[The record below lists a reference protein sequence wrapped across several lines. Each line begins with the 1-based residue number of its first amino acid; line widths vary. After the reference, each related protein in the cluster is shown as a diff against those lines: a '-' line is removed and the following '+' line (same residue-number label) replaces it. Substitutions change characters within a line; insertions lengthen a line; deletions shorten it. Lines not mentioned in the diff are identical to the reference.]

1 VGLRWGRGERGGTVF
16 ENGFCLLL
24 LFNGG
29 RRKMNSVVQ
38 NDTVLAFLFFFSF
51 FFYETT
57 SFWIKRAVSFKW
69 AKLQISP
76 LSFLVHFNC
85 IPAKFDLRPH
95 SWPRFSL

>member
-38 NDTVLAFLFFFSF
+38 NDTVLAFLFFFF
-51 FFYETT
+51 FLYETT

-85 IPAKFDLRPH
+85 IPAKFNLRPH

>member
-38 NDTVLAFLFFFSF
+38 NDTVLA
-51 FFYETT
+51 
-57 SFWIKRAVSFKW
+57 VSFKW

-85 IPAKFDLRPH
+85 IPTKFDLRPH

>member
-1 VGLRWGRGERGGTVF
+1 VGTRRERRDGFF

-38 NDTVLAFLFFFSF
+38 NDTVL
-51 FFYETT
+51 
-57 SFWIKRAVSFKW
+57 AVSFKW